1 MWEMLAGT
9 PREVEE
15 ASAEECLL
23 LRFQRRAM
31 ATTFE
36 VTLPAGHSPAPWE
49 AAGAAL
55 DVVDSLEAQL
65 TVYREDSEVSRI
77 NATAATEAVEVEARL
92 FELLVRCVQWGLASD
107 GAFDIACGALI
118 KAWGFYRRMGRVPSA
133 EERIHAMQC
142 SGIRHLVFDPAR
154 RSIRFRRQGLELNL
168 GSVGKGYALDQA
180 GECLRRDW
188 GITQALLHGGGSSI
202 LALGTSSGCE
212 RGWPIRLRH
221 PYDYHCHLGTV
232 YLRDAAL
239 GVSAATFQYFE
250 YRGQRLGHVLDPRC
264 GWPAKGVAC
273 AAAIA
278 PTAAQADALSTAA
291 FVLGPA
297 GAERLT
303 RLYPEVTL
311 VVLPENT
318 SSQSP
323 AQPLLFQ
330 GSQRSASEFIPSPS
344 LPSPGAES
352 GLGTGLP

>member
-9 PREVEE
+9 PWEAAEE
-15 ASAEECLL
+15 GVEECLL

-31 ATTFE
+31 ATIFE
-36 VTLPAGHSPAPWE
+36 VALPAGHSPAPWE
-49 AAGAAL
+49 AAEAAL
-55 DVVDSLEAQL
+55 DAIDSLEAQL

-77 NATAATEAVEVEARL
+77 NATAATEAIEVESRL
-92 FELLVRCVQWGLASD
+92 FDLLVRCVQWGLASG

-142 SGIRHLVFDPAR
+142 SGLRHLVLDPER
-154 RSIRFRRQGLELNL
+154 RLIRFRRQGLELNL

-202 LALGTSSGCE
+202 LALGTSPACE

-221 PYDYHCHLGTV
+221 PHDPHCHLGTV

-239 GVSAATFQYFE
+239 GVSATTFQYFE

-264 GWPAKGVAC
+264 GWPARGVAC
-273 AAAIA
+273 ATAIA

-311 VVLPENT
+311 VVLPENA
-318 SSQSP
+318 SGQDP
-323 AQPLLFQ
+323 HHPLLFQ
-330 GSQRSASEFIPSPS
+330 GSQRSASEFIPS

-352 GLGTGLP
+352 GLGTGVP

>member
-1 MWEMLAGT
+1 MWEMVVGN
-9 PREVEE
+9 PFE
-15 ASAEECLL
+15 AAEGIAEECLL
-23 LRFQRRAM
+23 LRYQRRAM

-36 VTLPAGHSPAPWE
+36 VALPAGHCLAPWE

-55 DVVDSLEAQL
+55 DVIDTLEAQL

-77 NATAATEAVEVEARL
+77 NATAATAAVEVEGRL

-118 KAWGFYRRMGRVPSA
+118 KAWGFYRRMGRIPSA

-142 SGIRHLVFDPAR
+142 SGLRHLVFDPQR
-154 RSIRFRRQGLELNL
+154 HTIRFRRQGLELNL

-180 GECLRRDW
+180 GECLRQEW

-202 LALGTSSGCE
+202 LALGTSPGCE

-221 PYDYHCHLGTV
+221 PYDPHCHLGTV

-264 GWPAKGVAC
+264 GWPARGVAC

-291 FVLGPA
+291 FILGPT

-311 VVLPENT
+311 VVLPESASGQ
-318 SSQSP
+318 SS
-323 AQPLLFQ
+323 AQLVLFQ
-330 GSQRSASEFIPSPS
+330 GSQRSASEYIPS

-352 GLGTGLP
+352 GSGIGLS